1 MKKRK
6 PGISWK
12 KVLKGGNL
20 LFHVA
25 WRLGLFILVCGL
37 LLFLYRGFRNQ
48 NYAIESFHVPKAFS
62 EAGINGV
69 VFANKLLDEVQAVD
83 DFIASVKERPT
94 DVQSGI
100 QPDLNFQVMGIG
112 LTINSITY
120 FLQEILGK
128 ERRSIGGE
136 LIDIDQKLELTLRIS
151 GNKSKHFEIPYEKGK
166 REEALNHLY
175 HEAAKE
181 VIGLV
186 DPYRL
191 SVYYYKKNEIEP
203 ALEIIL
209 NILAHKP
216 EETAWAYLAWGN
228 ILNSQKKPEEA
239 CEKFSKAIE
248 YKEDFQLAY
257 ANWAWTLLRSKNY
270 EEAIPLFEKANAGYP
285 KSGSYYNG
293 LAMCYRFLEDYEKAI
308 TYYKKAGKADP
319 EHIIWWH
326 GNLAGVLYGDM
337 QDTIG
342 AMNVM
347 KEAGDRLAEGPDKYL
362 AYSAYYFYKKDLDSS
377 QIMTAKAL
385 EVAPRHLIALKQV
398 SNYYYRNKELKE
410 SIALNKRLIDVL
422 KTELEVENRE
432 SQLLQAYNVLAMSEY
447 GIEEYDSAYAHVQ
460 MAIDIDTTNAVPY
473 TTLAETH
480 AFVGNHEAFYE
491 AVAKATKY
499 GFDFNPYLS
508 EEPYVRYKEDPKFLR
523 LIKPKEESE
532 KLEASL
538 N

>member
-1 MKKRK
+1 MGKKQSR
-6 PGISWK
+6 ISWK

-20 LFHVA
+20 IFHVA
-25 WRLGLFILVCGL
+25 WRLGLFVLVSGL

-48 NYAIESFHVPKAFS
+48 NYAIESFHVPKTFS
-62 EAGINGV
+62 ESGINGV
-69 VFANKLLDEVQAVD
+69 VFANQLLDEVQVVD

-151 GNKSKHFEIPYEKGK
+151 GNKSKHFAIPYEVGK
-166 REEALNHLY
+166 REEALNYLY

-181 VIGLV
+181 VISLV

-191 SVYYYKKNEIEP
+191 AVYYYKKDEIEK
-203 ALEIIL
+203 ALEIIVD
-209 NILAHKP
+209 ILAHKP
-216 EETAWAYLAWGN
+216 EETAWAYLIWGN
-228 ILNSQKKPEEA
+228 ILNKQKKPEEA
-239 CEKFSKAIE
+239 CEKFRKAIE
-248 YKEDFQLAY
+248 YKDDFQLAY
-257 ANWAWTLLRSKNY
+257 ANWAWTRLRSQDF
-270 EEAIPLFEKANAGYP
+270 EGAIPLFEKANAGYP
-285 KSGSYYNG
+285 KEGSYYNG
-293 LAMCYRFLEDYEKAI
+293 IALCYRNLENYEKAI
-308 TYYKKAGKADP
+308 SYYKKAGKVDP
-319 EHIIWWH
+319 EHLIWWH
-326 GNLAGVLYGDM
+326 GNMAGVLY
-337 QDTIG
+337 QNLADTIG

-347 KEAGDRLAEGPDKYL
+347 KDAGDRMAEGPDKYL
-362 AYSAYYFYKKDLDSS
+362 AYSAYYFYKSDIDSS
-377 QIMTAKAL
+377 NVMTAKAL
-385 EVAPRHLIALKQV
+385 EVAPRHFLSLKQL
-398 SNYYYRNKELKE
+398 SNFHFRKKEYKK
-410 SIALNKRLIDVL
+410 SIALGKRLIDVL
-422 KTELEVENRE
+422 KEDHEIEDRK
-432 SQLLQAYNVLAMSEY
+432 SQLLQAYNALAMSDY
-447 GIEEYDSAYAHVQ
+447 GIEEYDSAYVHVQ

-491 AVAKATKY
+491 AVAKAVKY
-499 GFDFNPYLS
+499 GFDFAPYLL
-508 EEPYVRYKEDPKFLR
+508 EEPYVRYKNDKRFLR
-523 LIKPKEESE
+523 LVKKEEESE